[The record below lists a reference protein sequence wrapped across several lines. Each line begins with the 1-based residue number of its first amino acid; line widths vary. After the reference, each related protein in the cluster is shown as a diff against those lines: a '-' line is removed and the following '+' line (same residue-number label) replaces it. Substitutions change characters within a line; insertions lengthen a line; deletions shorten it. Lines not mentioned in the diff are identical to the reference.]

1 MVGNANGNTT
11 NGISSM
17 ELDFSGLT
25 AADEQLRVT
34 GIVQAPNNTAG
45 ETNVDLIVRI
55 NDHAYTNLAGI

>member
-1 MVGNANGNTT
+1 MVGNANGSTT
-11 NGISSM
+11 TGISSM

-25 AADEQLRVT
+25 AADEQLRVV
-34 GIVQAPNNTAG
+34 GIVQDPENTAG